1 LRDESRTLS
10 WGNVSRKVVGEVMV
24 DVFGFGA
31 FGAANTTVA
40 VLLSALE
47 VVSLACRR
55 CGPMMGNPRPAWTL
69 EIELDCGVR

>member
-31 FGAANTTVA
+31 FGAADTTVA
-40 VLLSALE
+40 VLE